1 LHLDFDPAAL
11 QVVDAAGAPATQVQ
25 PGTALSTV
33 LINNVDA
40 TRGQADFLASSLSA
54 TPASGQFTVARLWV
68 RLLSPGAAW
77 VRFSFSDWRSTD
89 LVYQGQSVLGEIAAA
104 EVGARGAHVRY
115 LPVMVK

>member
-40 TRGQADFLASSLSA
+40 TRGWTDFLATSLGAPA
-54 TPASGQFTVARLWV
+54 TGQFTVARLRV
-68 RLLSPGAAW
+68 RLLAIGTTW
-77 VRFSFSDWRSTD
+77 VRFSFSDWRATD
-89 LVYQGQSVLGEIAAA
+89 IAYQGQSVLGEIAAA